1 MTAYEMR
8 ISDWSSDVCSS
19 DLPVTGRVA
28 AVVLAGGSLQRIS
41 GTARS
46 EIEVPVPQ
54 RRIMRGEMI
63 VADDLSLVRMP
74 ANQARSA
81 VVDMADLVGKEA
93 RRVLSEG
100 RPVTETSVGEP
111 LVVERN
117 RPVSLVYTV
126 GDLRIT
132 AKGRET
138 GRRSC
143 RECVCPYG

>member
-19 DLPVTGRVA
+19 DLPVTGRFA
-28 AVVLAGGSLQRIS
+28 AVVLAGDSLQRIS

-81 VVDMADLVGKEA
+81 VGDMADLGGKAA
-93 RRVLSEG
+93 RRVISEG
-100 RPVTETSVGEP
+100 RPATDASVCEP
-111 LVVERN
+111 R
-117 RPVSLVYTV
+117 V
-126 GDLRIT
+126 GDR
-132 AKGRET
+132 KRPGPP
-138 GRRSC
+138 GH
-143 RECVCPYG
+143 

>member
-1 MTAYEMR
+1 
-8 ISDWSSDVCSS
+8 
-19 DLPVTGRVA
+19 
-28 AVVLAGGSLQRIS
+28 
-41 GTARS
+41 
-46 EIEVPVPQ
+46 
-54 RRIMRGEMI
+54 MRGEMI

-132 AKGRET
+132 AKGRALAD
-138 GRRSC
+138 GRSEERRGGNEWVSTCRS
-143 RECVCPYG
+143 RWAPVH